1 MNSADQ
7 NENATSRRPPG
18 YEQALA
24 YCQEMIAWYE
34 QVKLRQRLVY
44 QAAQIAIIVLSGLT
58 PILILIG
65 DIPLVWQALPPAV
78 VTILVGLS
86 GIFQWKENY
95 LRFAYTSQ
103 ALQSE
108 KVRFETRT
116 SGDYHRQ
123 LKDETALERFVT
135 RVDNIVMGEV
145 GEWRVLMQE
154 TVSSKSSE

>member
-1 MNSADQ
+1 MGSE
-7 NENATSRRPPG
+7 NESKESKKVPG
-18 YEQALA
+18 YDQALF
-24 YCQEMIAWYE
+24 YCQSMIDWYE
-34 QVKLRQRLVY
+34 TVKFKQRLAY
-44 QAAQIAIIVLSGLT
+44 QAAQIAIIVLSGIT
-58 PILILIG
+58 PILILVG
-65 DIPLVWQALPPAV
+65 EIPVFWQALPPAV

-95 LRFAYTSQ
+95 LRFAFTSQ

-116 SGDYHRQ
+116 SSDYHRQ
-123 LKDETALERFVT
+123 LKEVTALERFVT

-154 TVSSKSSE
+154 SVSSKSSE